1 MAKNPSIGG
10 ANMRKKF
17 NLFILSMILVLICV
31 VSYTGMFVSLL
42 ASNINLRD
50 LSKISS
56 NVEIFFDGNYKYKY
70 NINSSESYPLNDID
84 TVNLK
89 FLSGAINFEYWDK
102 NEISITANGD
112 VRSSSSIDDIKIKK
126 EISGKSIS
134 FSLFN
139 SNNSFLD
146 YIFSKDLSV
155 TVKLPKGYNKNLNI
169 TSTSSNITME
179 NNDFSSLDIKVTSGD
194 INITNSKINSLSIV
208 STSGDMFLNN
218 IASQSSTLKD
228 VSGGISAINFSGDID
243 CKTVSGNINIDY
255 SKLNPNNKIS
265 TTSGDTTLS
274 IPSTETFNLEQSS
287 ISGDVQN
294 NFTSSGISNNKI
306 KFSSTSGNLNIRQ
319 K

>member
-1 MAKNPSIGG
+1 
-10 ANMRKKF
+10 MRKKI
-17 NLFILSMILVLICV
+17 NLFVLCIILVIICV
-31 VSYTGMFVSLL
+31 ISYTGMFVSLL
-42 ASNINLRD
+42 ASSVNLRD
-50 LSKISS
+50 LSKVGS

-70 NINSSESYPLNDID
+70 NINSAESSPLNDID

-89 FLSGAINFEYWDK
+89 FLSGTINFEYWDK
-102 NEISITANGD
+102 NEISVTANGD
-112 VRSSSSIDDIKIKK
+112 VRSSSSIDDIQIKK
-126 EISGKSIS
+126 EVSGKNIS

-155 TVKLPKGYNKNLNI
+155 TVKLPKSFNKNLNI
-169 TSTSSNITME
+169 TSTSSNITIE

-194 INITNSKINSLSIV
+194 INVTNSKVNSLSIT
-208 STSGDMFLNN
+208 STSGDMHLNN
-218 IASQSSTLKD
+218 IASQSSTLRD
-228 VSGGISAINFSGDID
+228 VSGRIDTTNFSGDID

-265 TTSGDTTLS
+265 TTSGDTMLA

-287 ISGDVQN
+287 ISGDVRT
-294 NFTSSGISNNKI
+294 NFTSNSNSNNKI

>member
-1 MAKNPSIGG
+1 MAESPFIGG
-10 ANMRKKF
+10 ADVRKKI
-17 NLFILSMILVLICV
+17 NLFILSMILVVICV

-70 NINSSESYPLNDID
+70 NINSSESAPLNNID
-84 TVNLK
+84 TINLK
-89 FLSGAINFEYWDK
+89 FLSGTINFEYWDK
-102 NEISITANGD
+102 NEISVTANGD
-112 VRSSSSIDDIKIKK
+112 VRSSSSIDDIQIKK
-126 EISGKSIS
+126 EISDKSIS

-139 SNNSFLD
+139 SNSSFLD

-155 TVKLPKGYNKNLNI
+155 TVKLPKSYNRSLNI
-169 TSTSSNITME
+169 TSTSSNITIE

-194 INITNSKINSLSIV
+194 INITNSKINSLSIT

-228 VSGGISAINFSGDID
+228 VSGRINTTNFSGDID
-243 CKTVSGNINIDY
+243 CKTVSGDINIDY

-265 TTSGDTTLS
+265 TTSGDTMLA
-274 IPSTETFNLEQSS
+274 IPSTETFSLEQSS
-287 ISGDVQN
+287 ISGDIHN
-294 NFTSSGISNNKI
+294 NFTPTDNSTNKI

>member
-1 MAKNPSIGG
+1 
-10 ANMRKKF
+10 
-17 NLFILSMILVLICV
+17 
-31 VSYTGMFVSLL
+31 MFVSLL
-42 ASNINLRD
+42 ASSVNLRD
-50 LSKISS
+50 LSKVGS

-70 NINSSESYPLNDID
+70 NINSAESSPLNDID

-89 FLSGAINFEYWDK
+89 FLSGTINFEYWDK
-102 NEISITANGD
+102 NEISVTANGD
-112 VRSSSSIDDIKIKK
+112 VRSSSSIDDIQIKK
-126 EISGKSIS
+126 EVSGKNIS

-155 TVKLPKGYNKNLNI
+155 TVKLPKSFNKNLNI
-169 TSTSSNITME
+169 TSTSSNITIE

-194 INITNSKINSLSIV
+194 INVTNSKVNSLSIT
-208 STSGDMFLNN
+208 STSGDMHLNN
-218 IASQSSTLKD
+218 IASQSSTLRD
-228 VSGGISAINFSGDID
+228 VSGRIDTTNFSGDID

-265 TTSGDTTLS
+265 TTSGDTMLA

-287 ISGDVQN
+287 ISGDVRT
-294 NFTSSGISNNKI
+294 NFTSNSNSNNKI